1 MTRAIRQDVDV
12 HALAVAIRSATRI
25 ESLIWLLDIAGQ
37 SRREAAKTVRRTAQ
51 ALLTAALSS
60 GV

>member
-1 MTRAIRQDVDV
+1 M